1 MAAKGYTTK
10 AKVADFLGAT
20 FTAGQQTY
28 CDGLIER
35 AEIAI
40 DNYYNRA
47 WKTGVQTNETHWYPR
62 RSLYLK
68 YPPVTSVA
76 SVAGRSGLGED
87 EETLTVDEDYEV
99 RSLDSGLIHL
109 VYPGLYDRVR
119 VTYTPV
125 DSVPGPVEQAT
136 TELVA
141 HFMQP
146 HLRPDTYGLDSYTLP
161 DLSVKFSRAHVQEDI
176 PPTVA
181 WNLDDYAF
189 SVHG

>member
-10 AKVADFLGAT
+10 AKVATFLGAT
-20 FTAGQQTY
+20 FTAGQDTY
-28 CDGLIER
+28 CDVLIEK

-40 DNYYNRA
+40 DNHCNRA
-47 WKTGVQTNETHWYPR
+47 WLTGVQTNETHWCPGY
-62 RSLYLK
+62 SLYVK

-76 SVAGRSGLGED
+76 SVAGRSGLGET

-99 RSLDSGLIHL
+99 RDLTSGLIHL
-109 VYPGLYDRVR
+109 VYPGSYDRVR

-125 DSVPGPVEQAT
+125 ATVPGPVEQAT

-141 HFMQP
+141 QWMQA

-161 DLSVKFSRAHVQEDI
+161 DLAVKFARSHVQEAV
-176 PPTVA
+176 PPTVS
-181 WNLDDYAF
+181 WLLDDYVFPA
-189 SVHG
+189 HG